1 MIETTLASL
10 AERVSLDSQTVQKTV
25 SAVLKGECSDIE
37 IAALLTALR
46 IKGETIDEVVGAV
59 RALRAHVTP
68 IQHKHDVLLDTC
80 GTGGDGL
87 HTFNISTATALVV
100 AACGVPIA
108 KHGNRGISSSSGSAD
123 VLRELG
129 VNIEA
134 DVPTVERCLDQLN
147 LGFCYAPLLHTAMK
161 HVAPVRRALRFRTLF
176 NLLGPLTNPAGADFQ
191 LLGTSQPEIGEK
203 LAQSLC
209 QLGCKRAFVIC
220 GMDGLDEV
228 SLNDATRVWEVNPGN
243 SDNPIASFTWTHEDF
258 DLPSRSLQEIEVDS
272 PSASAGVITAVLEG
286 QQNAARDVILANSA
300 AALYLVGKVDSL
312 PSGVHKAAAIIDTGS
327 AQTLLNHLSEMSHV
341 GQN

>member
-176 NLLGPLTNPAGADFQ
+176 
-191 LLGTSQPEIGEK
+191 
-203 LAQSLC
+203 SL
-209 QLGCKRAFVIC
+209 
-220 GMDGLDEV
+220 
-228 SLNDATRVWEVNPGN
+228 
-243 SDNPIASFTWTHEDF
+243 
-258 DLPSRSLQEIEVDS
+258 
-272 PSASAGVITAVLEG
+272 
-286 QQNAARDVILANSA
+286 
-300 AALYLVGKVDSL
+300 
-312 PSGVHKAAAIIDTGS
+312 
-327 AQTLLNHLSEMSHV
+327 
-341 GQN
+341 